1 MINFDTTPIATLI
14 DSAAYTYA
22 DMQMYVIIMVALVVS
37 MTIADLIHK
46 GSKTYFDNAVA
57 KSEALLAAGDAP
69 CSLGREEGRLKQLT
83 AGDKAGI
90 MRDTLLIDV
99 ATAGEFKNPV
109 RRLVHILTMYGF
121 ILFNAAT
128 AMIIFGEESTTILAQ
143 VWNTGAILL
152 FIGTFWYWFSFKVDS
167 ESEGVPWTSV
177 TLRKDSFSLAL
188 MATSVTAIGWSATNG
203 GTGIWFALVILSTA
217 SLFGGVYWSKF
228 SHMFFKPAA
237 GYNKRVIKANG
248 TNENLPHETR
258 FGGKTAAD
266 DEFQQNRHS
275 MELLKDAPMDMGLGI
290 KREAPNHY

>member
-1 MINFDTTPIATLI
+1 MINFDTTPIASLI
-14 DSAAYTYA
+14 EAGYTYA
-22 DMQMYVIIMVALVVS
+22 DMQMYVTVMIALVVV

-46 GSKTYFDNAVA
+46 GSKTYFDNAAA
-57 KSEALLAAGDAP
+57 KAEAQLAAGNPP
-69 CSLGREEGRLKQLT
+69 CTVGKEEGRLTQLT

-90 MRDTLLIDV
+90 LVNTLVIDV

-128 AMIIFGEESTTILAQ
+128 AMIIYGEESTVMLAQ
-143 VWNTGAILL
+143 VWNAGAILL

-167 ESEGVPWTSV
+167 ESDGVPWTSV
-177 TLRKDSFSLAL
+177 TLRKDMFSLSL
-188 MATSVTAIGWSATNG
+188 MATSVTAIGWSYAGG
-203 GTGIWFALVILSTA
+203 GTGVWFAFVILSTA

-237 GYNKRVIKANG
+237 AYNKRVIKANG

-258 FGGKTAAD
+258 D
-266 DEFQQNRHS
+266 SEWQQNRHS
-275 MELLKDAPMDMGLGI
+275 MELLKDAPKNMGLGI
-290 KREAPNHY
+290 KREAPKHY

>member
-22 DMQMYVIIMVALVVS
+22 DMQMYVTIMIALVVS

-57 KSEALLAAGDAP
+57 KSEALLAAGDAN
-69 CSLGREEGRLKQLT
+69 CSVGNEEGRLKQLS
-83 AGDKAGI
+83 AGDKVGI
-90 MRDTLLIDV
+90 LANTLAVDV

-128 AMIIFGEESTTILAQ
+128 AMIIFGEESTATLAQ
-143 VWNTGAILL
+143 VWNTGAIML
-152 FIGTFWYWFSFKVDS
+152 FIGSFWFWFSFKVDS
-167 ESEGVPWTSV
+167 QAEALSWTSV

-188 MATSVTAIGWSATNG
+188 MATSVTAIGWSITNG
-203 GTGIWFALVILSTA
+203 GTGVWFALVILSTA

-237 GYNKRVIKANG
+237 AYNKRIVRANG

-258 FGGKTAAD
+258 
-266 DEFQQNRHS
+266 DEEWQQNRHS

-290 KREAPNHY
+290 KREAPKHY

>member
-1 MINFDTTPIATLI
+1 MINFDTTPIASLLEAGYSYAVMQNYVTLMI
-14 DSAAYTYA
+14 
-22 DMQMYVIIMVALVVS
+22 ALVVV

-46 GSKTYFDNAVA
+46 GSKTYFDNAAA
-57 KSEALLAAGDAP
+57 KAEAQLAAGNPP
-69 CSLGREEGRLKQLT
+69 CTVGKEEGRLTQLT

-90 MRDTLLIDV
+90 LVNTLVIDV

-121 ILFNAAT
+121 ILFSAAT
-128 AMIIFGEESTTILAQ
+128 AIIIYGEESTVMLAQ
-143 VWNTGAILL
+143 VWNAGAILL

-167 ESEGVPWTSV
+167 VSEGVPWTSV
-177 TLRKDSFSLAL
+177 TLRKDMFSLSL
-188 MATSVTAIGWSATNG
+188 MATSVTAIGWSYSG
-203 GTGIWFALVILSTA
+203 GGAGVWFALVILSTA

-237 GYNKRVIKANG
+237 GYNKRIIKANG

-258 FGGKTAAD
+258 FGGKTPED
-266 DEFQQNRHS
+266 DEFQKNRHS
-275 MELLKDAPMDMGLGI
+275 MELLVDAPMDMGLGI